1 MYQRNMND
9 QDFIPL
15 AFLSSNGSKWE
26 VSDLIRNK
34 LIQMYLEFINDKSKK
49 LSIIKL
55 SKPISLHP
63 KCSFL
68 SHSNFELYLIEVS

>member
-1 MYQRNMND
+1 MND
-9 QDFIPL
+9 QDFTPL
-15 AFLSSNGSKWE
+15 AFFSSNGSKME
-26 VSDLIRNK
+26 VPDLIRNK
-34 LIQMYLEFINDKSKK
+34 PIQMYLEFINDKSKK
-49 LSIIKL
+49 LSIKL